1 MKVYLIAHTPT
12 PEEIV
17 AAAAKTCYSA
27 RPIETVMENLDGESA
42 ASYVEMLSSLG
53 HESPIEHASFTFA
66 VEGVSRSLLAQITRH
81 RIASF
86 SVRSQRYV
94 SERRF
99 DYVLPPQI
107 AEDEEAK
114 ALYEDIMEKERE
126 AYNQITKILLDKKLA
141 ALPEEER
148 ADKNRAAALR
158 RSVGEDARY
167 VLPNACCTQ
176 FVVTMNA
183 RELKN
188 FFRQR
193 CCNRAQWE
201 IRELAAQMLML
212 AREAAPTLFA
222 NAGPACAYGPC
233 PEGRMSCGRAKE
245 MREKF
250 APKKEN

>member
-27 RPIETVMENLDGESA
+27 RPIGTVMEDLDGESA
-42 ASYVEMLSSLG
+42 ASYVKMLSSLG
-53 HESPIEHASFTFA
+53 HESPIEHVSFTFA
-66 VEGVSRSLLAQITRH
+66 VEGVSRALLAQITRH
-81 RIASF
+81 RLASF

-94 SERRF
+94 SERGF

-114 ALYEDIMEKERE
+114 AVYTDMMEKERE
-126 AYNQITKILLDKKLA
+126 AYNRITKILLDKKLA
-141 ALPEEER
+141 ALPEAER
-148 ADKNRAAALR
+148 TDKSRAAALR
-158 RSVGEDARY
+158 RSIGEDARY

-176 FVVTMNA
+176 FVMTMNA
-183 RELKN
+183 RELKS

-201 IRELAAQMLML
+201 IRELAEQMLMQVR
-212 AREAAPTLFA
+212 AAAPTLFA
-222 NAGPACAYGPC
+222 DAGPACVRGAC
-233 PEGRMSCGRAKE
+233 PEGKMSCGKMAEMRAKYAA
-245 MREKF
+245 EK
-250 APKKEN
+250 ED